1 MKKCL
6 LVLVFILLLAGC
18 QKKTTNDSR
27 LTTNENI
34 IVTSPEVAEII
45 CELGLID
52 RISGV
57 TLECDY
63 PEELQNKTIVGTF
76 GKVDMEKVIALDPT
90 LVFVSGL
97 EQEFIAT
104 ELAKMEIK
112 VETIYP
118 NTVMEMLDSIMRIGE
133 IMGVPERS
141 KALTKAL
148 RAEIESL
155 QAAVSEKRPSIYVEI
170 YGNPLMSVSD
180 SSYVGELVELAGFD
194 NIFSE
199 LPRVYSRISPEAV
212 LDADPE
218 YILLLYPGINA
229 EDVKERKGWQNLAA
243 VRNNRVFGEEVINA
257 DLLLRATPRSIIELA
272 GLINL
277 RTDE

>member
-6 LVLVFILLLAGC
+6 LVLVFILLLVSC